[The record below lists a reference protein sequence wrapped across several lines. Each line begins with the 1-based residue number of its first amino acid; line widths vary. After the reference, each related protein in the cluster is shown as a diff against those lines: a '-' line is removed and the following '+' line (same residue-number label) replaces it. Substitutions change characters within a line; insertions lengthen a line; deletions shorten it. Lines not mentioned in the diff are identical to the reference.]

1 MKKQMNS
8 LKGHHNGSVK
18 EPGDMEYVV
27 PSENVS
33 IAARGPGS
41 GGSGSGGSGSGGGS
55 GEGGGGGG
63 GGGEG
68 GGGGMG
74 GGKPPGAGTKKGDLF
89 GDQYILLRDID
100 PTDGG
105 GSGEPVL
112 DENGQFILVG
122 SNGSLIYFEQNI
134 DGDYEIPADA
144 LPFVQE
150 VELERANVARA
161 PDKVMENLSLQRWRK
176 LKPRL

>member
-74 GGKPPGAGTKKGDLF
+74 VESHLVQEPKKGISLVISISSSETSIRQTVVVVVSLF
-89 GDQYILLRDID
+89 WMKMV
-100 PTDGG
+100 
-105 GSGEPVL
+105 SS
-112 DENGQFILVG
+112 F
-122 SNGSLIYFEQNI
+122 SLE
-134 DGDYEIPADA
+134 
-144 LPFVQE
+144 
-150 VELERANVARA
+150 
-161 PDKVMENLSLQRWRK
+161 VMEV
-176 LKPRL
+176 